1 LGPTINIKNVKD
13 LNQLVNKRFDFTAL
27 SKSLEYNVKLYKS
40 TFEKFKDA
48 AIDNNIDLF
57 ICYAII
63 NDACLDVA
71 HTLKKP
77 AVGLLSFLN
86 CNYIYIFFLKNIKI
100 KNKKLN

>member
-1 LGPTINIKNVKD
+1 MGPTINIKDIKD
-13 LNQLVNKRFDFTAL
+13 LKQLVNKKFDFTAL
-27 SKSLEYNVKLYKS
+27 SKSLEFNVKLYES

-86 CNYIYIFFLKNIKI
+86 CNYIYIFF
-100 KNKKLN
+100 